1 MYDFWFLWALS
12 CQEDQSSQWQWPDLV
27 LYELHLTAAIPGQHS
42 SALASYILGQLT
54 VETFFC
60 AVSKLTVKV
69 TYNLSVS
76 TGCRHSNINDL
87 KLSNLAQN
95 ESNKWILT

>member
-27 LYELHLTAAIPGQHS
+27 LYELHLTAAIPAQHS

-87 KLSNLAQN
+87 KLSILAQN